1 MASKSNLKFK
11 IKNLKLFLIL
21 FSLFIFLL
29 VNSPNPAS
37 AQSDYVLPY
46 PSSMP
51 GSIFYKPQETIDNLF
66 AYWYFGDF
74 GQFKYNLS
82 QADKYLVEAKTLFD
96 YKQYLLGN
104 RALLLSSK
112 YFAKIKPT
120 LVKASLRRKNISEKQ
135 KILIEAVEKHI
146 EELEKLKSFVPR
158 KFEWVPEKESPT
170 ILNLEDNLNE
180 AISIRQKSL

>member
-1 MASKSNLKFK
+1 VKSFLIIIIVVILTVLTASK
-11 IKNLKLFLIL
+11 
-21 FSLFIFLL
+21 
-29 VNSPNPAS
+29 VV

-51 GSIFYKPQETIDNLF
+51 GSIFYKPQEIIDNLSF
-66 AYWYFGDF
+66 YWYFGDF

-104 RALLLSSK
+104 RALLLSNK
-112 YFAKIKPT
+112 YFSKIKPT
-120 LVKASLRRKNISEKQ
+120 LVKASLGGKNISEKQ
-135 KILIEAVEKHI
+135 QVLTEAAGKHI
-146 EELEKLKSFVPR
+146 EELERLKSFVPR
-158 KFEWVPEKESPT
+158 KFEWVPEKDSPT

-180 AISIRQKSL
+180 AINIRQKSL